1 MESHEAGFPTHY
13 KRAPFA
19 ASCNAL
25 VRVPFAAVAVKDL
38 GPLRGA
44 HRTRVPDRHPRC
56 GCWPIMRSISAS
68 PFSERTGELRKEHS
82 DG

>member
-1 MESHEAGFPTHY
+1 M
-13 KRAPFA
+13 RRVD
-19 ASCNAL
+19 AL
-25 VRVPFAAVAVKDL
+25 TRVPFAAVAVKDL
-38 GPLRGA
+38 RPLRGA
-44 HRTRVPDRHPRC
+44 HRARVPDRHPRC